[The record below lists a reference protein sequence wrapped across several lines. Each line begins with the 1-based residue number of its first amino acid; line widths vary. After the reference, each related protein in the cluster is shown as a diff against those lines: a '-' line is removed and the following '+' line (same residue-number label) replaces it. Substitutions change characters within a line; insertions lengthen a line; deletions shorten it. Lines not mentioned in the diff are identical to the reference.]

1 MRIQNEVED
10 ALDALHSTL
19 KDNRSV
25 ADRYHDRLVEA
36 LKDMVLDAEHN
47 NGRVLN
53 HSRRKANN
61 LLAEIEEAPK

>member
-36 LKDMVLDAEHN
+36 LTLICGPDATYNTQLKGIEI
-47 NGRVLN
+47 GK
-53 HSRRKANN
+53 S
-61 LLAEIEEAPK
+61 LLPEIEKEASQ